1 MSLSGLIE
9 QHVRTRPEAT
19 AVTYPSADGRG
30 VSLTYRELSAAAN
43 RLAAH
48 LEALGVVPGDRVVTA
63 LGPGPH
69 LVTAFLAVV
78 RAGAAYVPVDPGHPE
93 LRRRLIVRDSAAR
106 AVVTEG
112 GAAGGYAGLDAVA
125 VDLDADAGP
134 IAARSA
140 DLPAVRPAPGDAAYV
155 CYTSGTTGT
164 PKGVVVPHRAVL
176 DLVAST
182 DYVRLTPDD
191 VVAQAANPAFDAV
204 TFEIWSTLAAG
215 ARLVGL
221 AKETVVDPAR
231 FAAAVREHEVSTV
244 FLTTALFHQIARER
258 PGAFAPLRT
267 VLFGGEACDPRRVRQ
282 VLAAGG
288 PGRLLHVYGPTETT
302 TFATWHE
309 VTGVAP
315 DARTV
320 PIGRPLGATVAVV
333 VSADGSPAAPGG
345 VGELL
350 LGGPGLATGY
360 LDRPELTAQRFV
372 EDRFTPGGGLL
383 YRTGDLV
390 RLRED
395 GAMEFTGR
403 VDSQVKLRG
412 FRIELGEIESVLTAH
427 PAVSEAV
434 VSVHTTAE
442 PGEDTGRGGGG
453 GYDGSAGGGGGGER
467 RLVAHVVPAVRR
479 VAARESEQLT
489 EWKEIYETL
498 YDDAG
503 EAAFGENFA
512 GWNSSYDAR
521 PIALEEMRQWRA
533 ATVERVREL
542 GGRRVLEIGVGTGLL
557 MARLAGEPE
566 CEEYWATDFSASVIE
581 ALRVQTGADERL
593 RGKVRLSCRGADDL
607 EGLPTGYFDTVV
619 VNSVLQYFPGPAY
632 LRTVVEGVLP
642 LLAPGGS
649 VLLGDVRNLDLASC
663 LQTGVELAARA
674 GRPEPADGAD
684 VWRAVEQRVA
694 LETELLLSP
703 ALFAAWAGEL
713 PAVRAVDVRVK
724 RGGAHNELTRYR
736 YEAVLSTAA
745 PVADLSGAPRLVWGR
760 EAVSAADVEAYLRA
774 RRPAAVRLAGVPNR
788 RVHGEWA
795 AMRALREGAAGAAGA
810 AALLADGGGAP
821 DPEELCAAGE
831 RAGYRAL
838 PTWSAEEDRLLDV
851 VFVDPGQVPAGPLTG
866 VYAAPVVAAGDCAN
880 TPTAFRGTVDTEVVL
895 RAHLQERLPNYMIPS
910 ALMTLAALPL
920 NANGKV
926 DRAALPAPAFSADRP
941 GTPPGTPL
949 QEIVRDLFA
958 EVIGVPRRTVH
969 ADSDFFRIGG
979 HSLAAARL
987 LARAR
992 AVLGA
997 DPGSRAL
1004 YEAPTPALFAA
1015 LVGDGPAE
1023 ATGPGRAGAGEG
1035 CAVLPLRLRGALS
1048 VRALEEALGDLGRRH
1063 EALRN
1068 SRLGSAG
1075 TRLRTLAADDHLL
1088 ELTLPAGLV
1097 DLWSHTPLAAELA
1110 LAYGARATGGAPH
1123 RDGGAPEA
1131 APRALDGDLAPTAV
1145 PGSGPAAAG
1154 GPDGGRLGL
1163 DWDAGLHERLVRLAT
1178 EQGVTLFMVVHAA
1191 LAALLARLGAGDVVT
1206 LAAPVPA
1213 RDSAALR
1220 RAVGPYG
1227 RVLAL
1232 SVDTSGDPAFTE
1244 LLRRVRA
1251 ADLAA
1256 YRGGGAALARPG
1268 GIALSVLAESCAE
1281 YEAAGLTVQA
1291 AAPQLPAQDA
1301 GLDLTLTERQTPAGA
1316 PAGITVS
1323 AAFDHGSVGEA
1334 AAARLTGLL
1343 TALLEAAADAPAT
1356 VLSRLRTAPGAP
1368 SDGVRR
1374 WAGPALDL
1382 PEAGV
1387 ADLFA
1392 AQAARTPGAPALAG
1406 MDYAELDARSDL
1418 LAHALLA
1425 HRAGPGT
1432 AVATAVASPTGFAV
1446 AVLAIAKTGA
1456 ACLPLDPARALP
1468 ALARPAVLLLDEAAD
1483 RALAPVPGAA
1493 RLVRDPA
1500 ADLLPATP
1508 ARPVRPPH
1516 AAHTAHPLV
1525 LAPATRD
1532 TTGTADAGGPAGTG
1546 GPADALVEIG
1556 AESVVAATLA
1566 PAADAAW
1573 LTAGYPDADTALGL
1587 LAALAGGARVH
1598 LPAAPPDGA
1607 APDAVLE
1614 LLRGCGASVLLGG
1627 DTTTATAGTAAA
1639 AGAGDLAPSVPGG
1652 WPEGRLRVEHTPDG
1666 PRPAPGHRAYVLD
1679 AHLRPAGDGRTGS
1692 LYIAGVGVARGY
1704 TGDPAATGERFLPDP
1719 LAGPGGTALMWR
1731 TGRGARIDADGRLTV
1746 LGKPPADDPFT
1757 DEYAT
1762 FVVLSDDRDRH
1773 ALWPACVPAP
1783 EGWHETHAEDLYEL
1797 CLDHLQTTR

>member
-1 MSLSGLIE
+1 
-9 QHVRTRPEAT
+9 
-19 AVTYPSADGRG
+19 
-30 VSLTYRELSAAAN
+30 
-43 RLAAH
+43 
-48 LEALGVVPGDRVVTA
+48 
-63 LGPGPH
+63 
-69 LVTAFLAVV
+69 
-78 RAGAAYVPVDPGHPE
+78 
-93 LRRRLIVRDSAAR
+93 
-106 AVVTEG
+106 
-112 GAAGGYAGLDAVA
+112 
-125 VDLDADAGP
+125 
-134 IAARSA
+134 
-140 DLPAVRPAPGDAAYV
+140 
-155 CYTSGTTGT
+155 
-164 PKGVVVPHRAVL
+164 
-176 DLVAST
+176 
-182 DYVRLTPDD
+182 
-191 VVAQAANPAFDAV
+191 
-204 TFEIWSTLAAG
+204 
-215 ARLVGL
+215 
-221 AKETVVDPAR
+221 
-231 FAAAVREHEVSTV
+231 
-244 FLTTALFHQIARER
+244 
-258 PGAFAPLRT
+258 
-267 VLFGGEACDPRRVRQ
+267 
-282 VLAAGG
+282 
-288 PGRLLHVYGPTETT
+288 
-302 TFATWHE
+302 
-309 VTGVAP
+309 
-315 DARTV
+315 
-320 PIGRPLGATVAVV
+320 
-333 VSADGSPAAPGG
+333 
-345 VGELL
+345 
-350 LGGPGLATGY
+350 
-360 LDRPELTAQRFV
+360 
-372 EDRFTPGGGLL
+372 
-383 YRTGDLV
+383 
-390 RLRED
+390 
-395 GAMEFTGR
+395 
-403 VDSQVKLRG
+403 
-412 FRIELGEIESVLTAH
+412 
-427 PAVSEAV
+427 
-434 VSVHTTAE
+434 
-442 PGEDTGRGGGG
+442 
-453 GYDGSAGGGGGGER
+453 
-467 RLVAHVVPAVRR
+467 
-479 VAARESEQLT
+479 
-489 EWKEIYETL
+489 
-498 YDDAG
+498 
-503 EAAFGENFA
+503 
-512 GWNSSYDAR
+512 
-521 PIALEEMRQWRA
+521 
-533 ATVERVREL
+533 
-542 GGRRVLEIGVGTGLL
+542 
-557 MARLAGEPE
+557 
-566 CEEYWATDFSASVIE
+566 
-581 ALRVQTGADERL
+581 
-593 RGKVRLSCRGADDL
+593 
-607 EGLPTGYFDTVV
+607 
-619 VNSVLQYFPGPAY
+619 
-632 LRTVVEGVLP
+632 
-642 LLAPGGS
+642 
-649 VLLGDVRNLDLASC
+649 
-663 LQTGVELAARA
+663 
-674 GRPEPADGAD
+674 
-684 VWRAVEQRVA
+684 
-694 LETELLLSP
+694 
-703 ALFAAWAGEL
+703 
-713 PAVRAVDVRVK
+713 
-724 RGGAHNELTRYR
+724 
-736 YEAVLSTAA
+736 
-745 PVADLSGAPRLVWGR
+745 
-760 EAVSAADVEAYLRA
+760 
-774 RRPAAVRLAGVPNR
+774 
-788 RVHGEWA
+788 
-795 AMRALREGAAGAAGA
+795 
-810 AALLADGGGAP
+810 
-821 DPEELCAAGE
+821 
-831 RAGYRAL
+831 
-838 PTWSAEEDRLLDV
+838 
-851 VFVDPGQVPAGPLTG
+851 
-866 VYAAPVVAAGDCAN
+866 
-880 TPTAFRGTVDTEVVL
+880 
-895 RAHLQERLPNYMIPS
+895 
-910 ALMTLAALPL
+910 
-920 NANGKV
+920 
-926 DRAALPAPAFSADRP
+926 
-941 GTPPGTPL
+941 
-949 QEIVRDLFA
+949 
-958 EVIGVPRRTVH
+958 
-969 ADSDFFRIGG
+969 
-979 HSLAAARL
+979 
-987 LARAR
+987 
-992 AVLGA
+992 
-997 DPGSRAL
+997 
-1004 YEAPTPALFAA
+1004 
-1015 LVGDGPAE
+1015 
-1023 ATGPGRAGAGEG
+1023 GEG

-1075 TRLRTLAADDHLL
+1075 TRLRTPAADDHLL

-1131 APRALDGDLAPTAV
+1131 APRALAGDLAPTVV
-1145 PGSGPAAAG
+1145 PGSGPTPAG
-1154 GPDGGRLGL
+1154 GRDGGRLGL
-1163 DWDAGLHERLVRLAT
+1163 DWDAGLHERLVRLAA

-1256 YRGGGAALARPG
+1256 YRDGGAALARPG

-1291 AAPQLPAQDA
+1291 VPPQLPAQDA

-1356 VLSRLRTAPGAP
+1356 VLSRLRTAPGSP

-1432 AVATAVASPTGFAV
+1432 AGATAVASPTGFAV

-1483 RALAPVPGAA
+1483 RALPPVPGAA

-1516 AAHTAHPLV
+1516 TAHPAHPVV

-1532 TTGTADAGGPAGTG
+1532 ATGTAGAGGPAG
-1546 GPADALVEIG
+1546 ALVEIG

-1614 LLRGCGASVLLGG
+1614 RLRGCGASVLLGG
-1627 DTTTATAGTAAA
+1627 DAATAAA
-1639 AGAGDLAPSVPGG
+1639 AAAADAGDLALSVPGG
-1652 WPEGRLRVEHTPDG
+1652 WPEGRLRVEHTPAG

-1719 LAGPGGTALMWR
+1719 LAGPGAGTALMWR
-1731 TGRGARIDADGRLTV
+1731 TGRAARIDADGRLTV
-1746 LGKPPADDPFT
+1746 LGGPPADDPFT

>member
-1 MSLSGLIE
+1 M
-9 QHVRTRPEAT
+9 
-19 AVTYPSADGRG
+19 GR
-30 VSLTYRELSAAAN
+30 A
-43 RLAAH
+43 
-48 LEALGVVPGDRVVTA
+48 
-63 LGPGPH
+63 
-69 LVTAFLAVV
+69 
-78 RAGAAYVPVDPGHPE
+78 
-93 LRRRLIVRDSAAR
+93 
-106 AVVTEG
+106 
-112 GAAGGYAGLDAVA
+112 
-125 VDLDADAGP
+125 
-134 IAARSA
+134 
-140 DLPAVRPAPGDAAYV
+140 
-155 CYTSGTTGT
+155 
-164 PKGVVVPHRAVL
+164 
-176 DLVAST
+176 
-182 DYVRLTPDD
+182 
-191 VVAQAANPAFDAV
+191 
-204 TFEIWSTLAAG
+204 
-215 ARLVGL
+215 
-221 AKETVVDPAR
+221 PAR
-231 FAAAVREHEVSTV
+231 
-244 FLTTALFHQIARER
+244 
-258 PGAFAPLRT
+258 
-267 VLFGGEACDPRRVRQ
+267 
-282 VLAAGG
+282 
-288 PGRLLHVYGPTETT
+288 
-302 TFATWHE
+302 
-309 VTGVAP
+309 
-315 DARTV
+315 
-320 PIGRPLGATVAVV
+320 
-333 VSADGSPAAPGG
+333 PAAPGG
-345 VGELL
+345 SGELL

-372 EDRFTPGGGLL
+372 EDRFTPGGGRL
-383 YRTGDLV
+383 YRTGDVV

-403 VDSQVKLRG
+403 VDNQIKLRG

-434 VSVHTTAE
+434 VSVHTTPENNADAE
-442 PGEDTGRGGGG
+442 GAEGGGR
-453 GYDGSAGGGGGGER
+453 AGGGAGGER
-467 RLVAHVVPAVRR
+467 RLVAHVVPAAHRA
-479 VAARESEQLT
+479 AARESEQLT

-503 EAAFGENFA
+503 EAAYGENFA

-521 PIALEEMRQWRA
+521 PIPLEQMRQWRA

-557 MARLAGEPE
+557 MAELAGAPQ

-581 ALRVQTGADERL
+581 ALRAQTGADERL
-593 RGKVRLSCRGADDL
+593 RGKVRLSCRAADDL
-607 EGLPTGYFDTVV
+607 EGLPAGHFDTVV
-619 VNSVLQYFPGPAY
+619 VNSVVQYFPHLAY
-632 LRTVVEGVLP
+632 LRSVVEGVLP

-663 LQTGVELAARA
+663 LQTGVELASRA
-674 GRPEPADGAD
+674 GQSQPVDGAQ
-684 VWRAVEQRVA
+684 VWRGVEQRVA

-703 ALFAAWAGEL
+703 ALFAAWAREL

-745 PVADLSGAPRLVWGR
+745 PALDLSGAPRLVWGS
-760 EAVSAADVEAYLRA
+760 EAASPAGVEAYLRA
-774 RRPAAVRLAGVPNR
+774 RRPAAVRLAAVPNR

-795 AMRALREGAAGAAGA
+795 AMRALRDGTAGLAGAVAG
-810 AALLADGGGAP
+810 LGDGGGAP

-838 PTWSAEEDRLLDV
+838 PTWSAVEGRLLDI
-851 VFVDPGQVPAGPLTG
+851 VFVDPAQVPAGPLTG
-866 VYAAPVVAAGDCAN
+866 VYAGPEVPAEACAN
-880 TPTAFRGTVDTEVVL
+880 TPTAFGSTVDTEVVL
-895 RAHLQERLPNYMIPS
+895 RAHLQEQLPDYMIPS
-910 ALMTLAALPL
+910 ALVTLAALPL

-926 DRAALPAPAFSADRP
+926 DRAALPAPVFSADRP
-941 GTPPGTPL
+941 GTPPGTPV

-1015 LVGDGPAE
+1015 LAGDRPAD
-1023 ATGPGRAGAGEG
+1023 ATGPGRACAGEG

-1110 LAYGARATGGAPH
+1110 LAYGARATGDAPH
-1123 RDGGAPEA
+1123 RDGGMPEA
-1131 APRALDGDLAPTAV
+1131 APRAVAGDLSPTV
-1145 PGSGPAAAG
+1145 LPGSGPSRAG
-1154 GPDGGRLGL
+1154 GRDGGRLDL
-1163 DWDAGLHERLVRLAT
+1163 DWDAGLHERLVRLASQ
-1178 EQGVTLFMVVHAA
+1178 QGATLFMVVHAA
-1191 LAALLARLGAGDVVT
+1191 LAALLARLGAGDVIT

-1256 YRGGGAALARPG
+1256 YRTGGAALARPG
-1268 GIALSVLAESCAE
+1268 GIALSVLAESCGE

-1291 AAPQLPAQDA
+1291 APPQLPAQDA
-1301 GLDLTLTERQTPAGA
+1301 DLGLTLTERHTPAGA

-1323 AAFDHGSVGEA
+1323 AAFDHESVGEA
-1334 AAARLTGLL
+1334 ATAHLTGLL
-1343 TALLEAAADAPAT
+1343 TALLEAALDAPDT
-1356 VLSRLRTAPGAP
+1356 VLSRLRTAPDSPADGA
-1368 SDGVRR
+1368 RR
-1374 WAGPALDL
+1374 WAGPALEL

-1387 ADLFA
+1387 AALFA

-1432 AVATAVASPTGFAV
+1432 TVATAIASPTGFAV

-1468 ALARPAVLLLDEAAD
+1468 GVARPAVLLLDEAAD
-1483 RALAPVPGAA
+1483 RVLPPVPEAA

-1500 ADLLPATP
+1500 ADLLPAAP
-1508 ARPVRPPH
+1508 VRPVRPPH
-1516 AAHTAHPLV
+1516 PAHPAHPLV
-1525 LAPATRD
+1525 LAPATPD
-1532 TTGTADAGGPAGTG
+1532 ATGTKDAGGRAEPAAA
-1546 GPADALVEIG
+1546 GPLVEIG
-1556 AESVVAATLA
+1556 PESVVAATLA

-1573 LTAGYPDADTALGL
+1573 LSAGYPDAGTALGL
-1587 LAALAGGARVH
+1587 LAALARGARVH
-1598 LPAAPPDGA
+1598 LPATPLDGA
-1607 APDAVLE
+1607 APAAVLE
-1614 LLRGCGASVLLGG
+1614 WLRDCGASVLLGG
-1627 DTTTATAGTAAA
+1627 AGEELPARAAA
-1639 AGAGDLAPSVPGG
+1639 EHLTLSVPGG
-1652 WPEGRLRVEHTPDG
+1652 WPEGRLLVEHTPAG

-1679 AHLRPAGDGRTGS
+1679 AQLRPAGAGRTGS
-1692 LYIAGVGVARGY
+1692 LYIAGAGVARGY
-1704 TGDPAATGERFLPDP
+1704 SGDPAATGERFLPDP
-1719 LAGPGGTALMWR
+1719 LAGPGQTALMWR
-1731 TGRGARIDADGRLTV
+1731 TGRAARIDADGRLTV
-1746 LGKPPADDPFT
+1746 LGPPPADDPFA

-1762 FVVLSDDRDRH
+1762 FVVLSDARDRH

-1783 EGWHETHAEDLYEL
+1783 EGWHETHPEDLYEL